1 MSVRAA
7 SDPAVK
13 AFQNTRCRVVR
24 VLCDELG
31 GNTALARQH
40 EAAVYARAH
49 SSPELYMDT
58 CVGFLRRHRAGSE
71 PWPCAP
77 VNNAS
82 SSDGEN
88 RSRRVAVS
96 NADLSAMFK
105 IEWGD
110 IINEEARF
118 ALAQCPKCRSREIYT
133 TTAQLR
139 SADEGMSVLAT
150 CERCGEQW
158 TQH

>member
-1 MSVRAA
+1 MSTSVRAI

-13 AFQNTRCRVVR
+13 VFQCTRARTVR
-24 VLCDELG
+24 VLRDVFEDLSD
-31 GNTALARQH
+31 ARRH
-40 EAAVYARAH
+40 EASIYAKSH
-49 SSPELYMDT
+49 SCPELYMDM
-58 CVGFLRRHRAGSE
+58 CVGFLRRARAGCVLWPSSNENDPQSSYSE
-71 PWPCAP
+71 
-77 VNNAS
+77 NA
-82 SSDGEN
+82 N
-88 RSRRVAVS
+88 TVS
-96 NADLSAMFK
+96 NADLSAVFK
-105 IEWGD
+105 INWDD